1 MESMSSCFFLHQTR
15 HSGNLSS
22 HFAELNSVP
31 GIFRCSRQALILATA
46 GTLGWAGGYA
56 SSIPITG
63 SVSLGKFMSIWVHF
77 ILFCFNLTQ
86 ILRSKCDVEYMFS
99 EVYSET
105 RKEGKKKKKKFP
117 VTLTETEE
125 MGLFPSL
132 SILVIFG
139 LAYLG
144 TKMKGLPT

>member
-1 MESMSSCFFLHQTR
+1 
-15 HSGNLSS
+15 
-22 HFAELNSVP
+22 
-31 GIFRCSRQALILATA
+31 
-46 GTLGWAGGYA
+46 
-56 SSIPITG
+56 
-63 SVSLGKFMSIWVHF
+63 MSIWVHF

-105 RKEGKKKKKKFP
+105 RKEGKKKKKFP

-144 TKMKGLPT
+144 KKMKGLPT

>member
-1 MESMSSCFFLHQTR
+1 MSSCFFLPQTR
-15 HSGNLSS
+15 HSSNLSS
-22 HFAELNSVP
+22 HFAELNIVP
-31 GIFRCSRQALILATA
+31 GIFRCSRQALILAA
-46 GTLGWAGGYA
+46 VGILGWAGGYA
-56 SSIPITG
+56 SSSDLYW
-63 SVSLGKFMSIWVHF
+63 SVSLGKFMSIWVYF
-77 ILFCFNLTQ
+77 ILFCSNLTQ
-86 ILRSKCDVEYMFS
+86 ILRSKCDVEYEFS

-105 RKEGKKKKKKFP
+105 WKGGGKKMFL

-144 TKMKGLPT
+144 KKMKGLPT